1 MVQQGDFKVELVD
14 AITKVP
20 FIEHTRDNGDTFVEA
35 EPKAEYLIRFEKTA
49 AVASAH
55 VPFLCI
61 DFFVD
66 GGDLCVRRNICGTT
80 IDCAGGGL
88 YGPKDFVH
96 GNWVE
101 HALRFDI
108 PHRQATQEKFSVDSF
123 VEKMGRV
130 DIKVY
135 EGFRHHEKPNCDHL
149 PLVPKFGGSAATF
162 AVSRNG
168 GEQDKAVLST
178 KGTAMT
184 STAMTGTA
192 VARTTSMAGTAMAGT
207 AMARTSIASRS
218 RLCYYTVGR
227 LLDTV
232 TLRYC
237 SVKGLQLIG
246 ILAPPATPAG
256 GNMPLLWLLRDPAR
270 QRNGPHNTREP
281 AQVSPHKI
289 KKVRYSEDVVD
300 VGRNGLVHEVNVITI
315 LDDEDSDDE
324 GNKDESNHKM

>member
-35 EPKAEYLIRFEKTA
+35 EPKAEYLIRIEKTA
-49 AVASAH
+49 AVALAH

-66 GGDLCVRRNICGTT
+66 GGDLWVCSNICGTT
-80 IDCAGGGL
+80 INCAGGEL
-88 YGPKDFVH
+88 YGLNDFVH
-96 GNWVE
+96 DSWVE
-101 HALRFDI
+101 YALRFDI
-108 PHRQATQEKFSVDSF
+108 PHRQVTQEEFSVDSF

-135 EGFRHHEKPNCDHL
+135 EGVRHHEKPNCDHL
-149 PLVPKFGGSAATF
+149 PLVPKFDGSAATF
-162 AVSRNG
+162 AVSRDG

-178 KGTAMT
+178 KGTAVA
-184 STAMTGTA
+184 SGYSRCCSYTA
-192 VARTTSMAGTAMAGT
+192 
-207 AMARTSIASRS
+207 
-218 RLCYYTVGR
+218 GR
-227 LLDTV
+227 LLDTI

-256 GNMPLLWLLRDPAR
+256 GNTPLLLWGDPAR
-270 QRNGPHNTREP
+270 QRNGPHNTREEP
-281 AQVSPHKI
+281 AQVSPHQI
-289 KKVRYSEDVVD
+289 KKVRYSEDVVN
-300 VGRNGLVHEVNVITI
+300 VGRNGLVHEVKVITI
-315 LDDEDSDDE
+315 LDDDEDSDDE